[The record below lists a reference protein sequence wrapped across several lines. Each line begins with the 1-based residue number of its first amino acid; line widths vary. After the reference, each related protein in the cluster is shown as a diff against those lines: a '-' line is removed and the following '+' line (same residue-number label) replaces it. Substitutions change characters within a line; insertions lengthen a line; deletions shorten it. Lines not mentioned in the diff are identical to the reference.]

1 MTPVSALLPEEL
13 SARLELMPPYR
24 GRQLF
29 EWLHRRLVFTFDE
42 MSSLPQAVREDLARR
57 AALLTLGLG
66 ESRRAPDGTLKLRL
80 HLSDGPSIET
90 VLLNDG
96 KGRHTACLSTQAG
109 CGMACSFCRTG
120 QLGLRRN
127 LRDHEIVEQLLVL
140 RGRLLLEQAQAGTV
154 RSDVALEQ
162 RQPGAAAPGR
172 NGREAGIDSVVFMG
186 MGEPLANLP
195 ALRKAVQVLTH
206 PAGSAMSLRRIT
218 ISTCG
223 LVGGIRELAESGP
236 HARLAVSLVSADED
250 LRRRL
255 MPVTAANPLPEL
267 RRALLD
273 YQKTAGRRLTLEIVL
288 IEGVND
294 RGEDLEALL
303 NFVRGAEQ
311 RGFEGQPL
319 RALINLIP
327 WNEVSGMAYRRPSE
341 SRVDWFESRIREAGL
356 AVAVRASRGGAVA
369 GACGQ
374 LG

>member
-1 MTPVSALLPEEL
+1 MIPVSALLPEEL
-13 SARLELMPPYR
+13 SACLELMPPYR

-42 MSSLPQAVREDLARR
+42 MSSLPQAVREDLAHR
-57 AALLTLGLG
+57 AALLTLRLG

-80 HLSDGPSIET
+80 RLSDGPNIET
-90 VLLNDG
+90 VLLDDG

-162 RQPGAAAPGR
+162 RQPGSAAPGR

-206 PAGSAMSLRRIT
+206 PADRMPGWPFLLSVPTR
-218 ISTCG
+218 TC
-223 LVGGIRELAESGP
+223 
-236 HARLAVSLVSADED
+236 D
-250 LRRRL
+250 
-255 MPVTAANPLPEL
+255 
-267 RRALLD
+267 
-273 YQKTAGRRLTLEIVL
+273 AG
-288 IEGVND
+288 
-294 RGEDLEALL
+294 
-303 NFVRGAEQ
+303 
-311 RGFEGQPL
+311 
-319 RALINLIP
+319 
-327 WNEVSGMAYRRPSE
+327 
-341 SRVDWFESRIREAGL
+341 
-356 AVAVRASRGGAVA
+356 
-369 GACGQ
+369 
-374 LG
+374 